1 MKLIINPL
9 VINNVH
15 SFTPRKVG
23 VKKIQLVSV
32 TPEVVGVTPVTSKVV
47 NVTPE
52 VVSVIPEVVG
62 VTPVTS
68 KVVSVTPK
76 VVSVIP
82 VTSKVVN
89 VTPKVANV
97 TPITSKVVSVTST
110 VHTTT
115 SSGLPKPAIRLC
127 KLCNL
132 AVVYDCTVCTDKKYC
147 DDCCY
152 KRRHKT

>member
-47 NVTPE
+47 
-52 VVSVIPEVVG
+52 
-62 VTPVTS
+62 
-68 KVVSVTPK
+68 SVTPK
-76 VVSVIP
+76 VV
-82 VTSKVVN
+82 N
-89 VTPKVANV
+89 
-97 TPITSKVVSVTST
+97 VTST
-110 VHTTT
+110 VYNTT